1 MIFLSFKRRNNMTD
15 CLPVSHETKNSSN
28 GIVSKFL
35 DLLSVFHKAE
45 TIVFLQD
52 IEILGWHREGLV

>member
-1 MIFLSFKRRNNMTD
+1 MTD

-35 DLLSVFHKAE
+35 DLLSVFHKIE
-45 TIVFLQD
+45 SIVSFQD
-52 IEILGWHREGLV
+52 IGILGWHREGLV

>member
-1 MIFLSFKRRNNMTD
+1 MTD

-35 DLLSVFHKAE
+35 DLLSVFHKTESIVSFQE
-45 TIVFLQD
+45 TG
-52 IEILGWHREGLV
+52 ILGWHREGLV